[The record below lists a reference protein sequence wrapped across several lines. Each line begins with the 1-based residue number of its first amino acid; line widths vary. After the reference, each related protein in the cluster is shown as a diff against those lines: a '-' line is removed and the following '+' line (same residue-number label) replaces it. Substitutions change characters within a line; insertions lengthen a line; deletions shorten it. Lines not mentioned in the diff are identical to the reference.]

1 MHKKESTL
9 YAKVC
14 ILYKQHAVK
23 LWKIQLDK
31 KMEQAYT
38 KDGKTCS
45 DAKGSSWTSF
55 SEIKNRQMLLQ
66 ARGKGYGKTI

>member
-9 YAKVC
+9 YVKVY
-14 ILYKQHAVK
+14 ILYKWNAAE

-55 SEIKNRQMLLQ
+55 SGIKNRQMLL
-66 ARGKGYGKTI
+66 